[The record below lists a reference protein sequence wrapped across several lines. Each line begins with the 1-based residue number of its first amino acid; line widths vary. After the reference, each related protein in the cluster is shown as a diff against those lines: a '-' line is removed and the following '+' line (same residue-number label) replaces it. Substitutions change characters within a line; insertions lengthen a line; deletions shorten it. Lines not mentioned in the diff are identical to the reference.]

1 MAAIR
6 RRRDNV
12 LLDAIEAHAPVVFD
26 GAVWRVVREGR
37 SPVVCSRSG
46 GRWDDGTFD
55 VLYTSRDAD
64 GALAEM
70 HFHLG
75 RGQPVFPS
83 KVRYHLHEV
92 QAALTKALKLADLAA
107 LAKLGLDTARY
118 GQLSYQDKAGEYPR
132 SQDIGEAA
140 HFLEFDGLIVPSA
153 RWGCQNVI
161 VFCDRVPPEALEAVK
176 DHGPVDWTG
185 WARKNGR

>member
-1 MAAIR
+1 MAAVR
-6 RRRDNV
+6 RRRDNA
-12 LLDAIEAHAPVVFD
+12 LLDAIEAHAPVAFE
-26 GAVWRVVREGR
+26 ASVWRVVREGR
-37 SPVVCSRSG
+37 SPAICSRSG

-55 VLYTSRDAD
+55 VLYTSQEAD

-92 QAALTKALKLADLAA
+92 QTALSKALKLVDLAA
-107 LAKLGLDTARY
+107 LAKLGLDMARY

-140 HFLEFDGLIVPSA
+140 HFLEFDGLLVPSA
-153 RWGCQNVI
+153 RWQCQNVI
-161 VFCDRVPPEALEAVK
+161 LFWDRVPPEAVK
-176 DHGPVDWTG
+176 DHGLVDFAD